1 MAQRFARILAYT
13 RKAQGQRARARV
25 AERKKNAEE
34 EGEEMDKKDE
44 EKEVA
49 EKKGR
54 TRKKQQRRCCD
65 KVSAGSTDMEEWLRM
80 ARKRRVAVRSVK

>member
-1 MAQRFARILAYT
+1 MAQRFARILANT
-13 RKAQGQRARARV
+13 REKCKANERARV

-49 EKKGR
+49 EKK
-54 TRKKQQRRCCD
+54 KNK
-65 KVSAGSTDMEEWLRM
+65 EETAETML
-80 ARKRRVAVRSVK
+80 

>member
-1 MAQRFARILAYT
+1 MSRSRFVSSLWRKGSREYSRT
-13 RKAQGQRARARV
+13 RERRKANGASERV

-49 EKKGR
+49 EKKEEQGR
-54 TRKKQQRRCCD
+54 NSRD
-65 KVSAGSTDMEEWLRM
+65 D
-80 ARKRRVAVRSVK
+80 AVIKYRLDRLTWRNG